1 MLTQQMIRARN
12 LRNIY
17 QMIDQNAGISRASLA
32 KQSKLSKTTVSSL
45 VDELIAG
52 KYIEDCGVTES
63 RLQGRH
69 PNELRV
75 DGEDN
80 VVAVISWRRTRLDF
94 ALVSSDS
101 TLAFRDQLPIS
112 EKESSI
118 ECIRHAFFDVMLPE
132 VGKARL
138 MGVCIIVPGIVDDV
152 LGRINSTVLGIG
164 FSDPVVQQLTEMMVG
179 YPLCI
184 LNDTACFA
192 YAESVFTRIED
203 PFFAY
208 INVSRGV
215 GACLFADG
223 KMLRGAGGMS
233 TQFGHF
239 SIDHNGPQ
247 CLCGNKGCLERL
259 IGEYALEERA
269 EKCGLH
275 LDLPNGRRLLFSD
288 IGALA
293 DEGNEAALHLIRD
306 LAQDLAFGLSNLI
319 SMFNPSLIVIGG
331 TGVNLG
337 PVFLK
342 EVHGALSN
350 IGFREF
356 VSRVKLQYSRLGLD
370 SELTGAAQYYIN
382 HHYDFSGEMPDGPF
396 LR

>member
-1 MLTQQMIRARN
+1 MLTQQIIRARN

-17 QMIDQNAGISRASLA
+17 QMIDQNAGISRATLA

-52 KYIEDCGVTES
+52 RYIEDCGVTVS

-75 DGEDN
+75 DGDDN
-80 VVAVISWRRTRLDF
+80 VVAVISWRRTRLDI

-101 TLAFRDQLPIS
+101 TLAFRDQIPIC
-112 EKESSI
+112 EQENSI
-118 ECIRHAFFDVMLPE
+118 ECIRHSFFDILLPE
-132 VGKARL
+132 VGTARL
-138 MGVCIIVPGIVDDV
+138 MGVCIIVPGIVDDIR
-152 LGRINSTVLGIG
+152 GRINSTVLGIT
-164 FSDPVVQQLTEMMVG
+164 FSDPVVQQLTDMMVG

-192 YAESVFTRIED
+192 YAESVFTKIED
-203 PFFAY
+203 PFYAY

-259 IGEYALEERA
+259 IGEYALDERA
-269 EKCGLH
+269 DACGLSK
-275 LDLPNGRRLLFSD
+275 DLPNGRRPLFSD
-288 IGALA
+288 VGALA
-293 DEGNEAALHLIRD
+293 ENGNEAALKLIRE

-337 PVFLK
+337 PSFLK
-342 EVHGALSN
+342 EVHAALSK

>member
-1 MLTQQMIRARN
+1 MLTQQIIRARN

-17 QMIDQNAGISRASLA
+17 QMINQNAGISRATLA

-52 KYIEDCGVTES
+52 KYIVDCGVTVS

-75 DGEDN
+75 DGENN
-80 VVAVISWRRTRLDF
+80 VVAVISWRSARLDL

-101 TLAFRDQLPIS
+101 TLAFRDQIPIG
-112 EKESSI
+112 ETESGI
-118 ECIRHAFFDVMLPE
+118 DCIRHAFFDLLLPE
-132 VGKARL
+132 VGDARL
-138 MGVCIIVPGIVDDV
+138 MGVCIIVPGIVDD
-152 LGRINSTVLGIG
+152 LRGRIKSTVLGID
-164 FSDPVVQQLTEMMVG
+164 FEAPVVQQLTEMMVG

-203 PFFAY
+203 PFYAY

-259 IGEYALEERA
+259 IGEHALDERA
-269 EKCGLH
+269 AHCGLH
-275 LDLPNGRRLLFSD
+275 MDLPDGRRPLFSD
-288 IGALA
+288 VGALA
-293 DEGNEAALHLIRD
+293 ENGNEAALQLIRE

-337 PVFLK
+337 PTFLK
-342 EVHGALSN
+342 EIHTALSD